1 MGKNM
6 TTNNATPQFKSLV
19 ASESFVYLVPVEGK
33 PVTFSGNDLLT
44 MEEVLTMVGNINTHG
59 STPLICSNEGLNLL
73 YEQWLS
79 KNQTTLNISGLE
91 DHIKADI
98 ENESDGLFRL
108 IQRLAK
114 TNNSPELNQTIV
126 DFISKTDMPVT
137 VDGNILGYRRV
148 VTTPAGIRDGH
159 SRTVPNEPHTSVSMC
174 REMVDSNGNV
184 SCSPGLHVGTAE
196 YVKSYYGD
204 VLHLVLVHPED
215 IVSVPY
221 TDRSKLRTSKYTI
234 LYQYTDDQL
243 SGFLQSGSTYVARTN
258 EYFIGGKI
266 PKLVG
271 TVEITKDGI
280 QTKDK
285 TVPQKEAATHTSI
298 KRTVISKKDKAVPL
312 DIKAI
317 QASAGFSKLLA
328 LFEKANTY
336 IGKKS
341 RFNDLLLFKKKR
353 KQSWEKLGANPNQ
366 IKELKGWEIDGK

>member
-1 MGKNM
+1 M

-33 PVTFSGNDLLT
+33 PVTFSGNALLT
-44 MEEVLTMVGNINTHG
+44 MQEVLTMVENINKNG

-73 YEQWLS
+73 YQEWLS
-79 KNQTTLNISGLE
+79 KNQTALDISGLE

-98 ENESDGLFRL
+98 ENESDGLSRL

-114 TNNSPELNQTIV
+114 TDNSPELNQSIV
-126 DFISKTDMPVT
+126 DFVSKTDMPVT

-148 VTTPAGIRDGH
+148 VTTPSGIRDGH
-159 SRTVPNEPHTSVSMC
+159 SRTVPNELHTSVSMS
-174 REMVDSNGNV
+174 REMVDSNGKV
-184 SCSPGLHVGTAE
+184 DCSRGLHVGTAG
-196 YVKSYYGD
+196 YVGSYYGD
-204 VLHLVLVHPED
+204 VLHLVMVQPED

-234 LYQYTDDQL
+234 LYQYTNAQL
-243 SGFLQSGSTYVARTN
+243 AGFIESGSTYVAKTN

-271 TVEITKDGI
+271 TVEISKDGI
-280 QTKDK
+280 QTKDMA
-285 TVPQKEAATHTSI
+285 VPQKEAATRTSI
-298 KRTVISKKDKAVPL
+298 KRTVISNKAKAAPL

-328 LFEKANTY
+328 LFEKENSY
-336 IGKKS
+336 SEKKS
-341 RFNDLLLFKKKR
+341 RFADLLLFKKKR

-366 IKELKGWEIDGK
+366 IKQLKAWELDGK

>member
-1 MGKNM
+1 M
-6 TTNNATPQFKSLV
+6 TITNTTPQFKSLV

-33 PVTFSGNDLLT
+33 PVTFSGNALLT
-44 MEEVLTMVGNINTHG
+44 MHEVITMVENINKNG

-73 YEQWLS
+73 YQQWLS
-79 KNQTTLNISGLE
+79 ENQTTLNISGLE

-98 ENESDGLFRL
+98 ENESNGLSRL

-126 DFISKTDMPVT
+126 DFVSKTDMPVT

-148 VTTPAGIRDGH
+148 VTTPDGIRDGH
-159 SRTVPNEPHTSVSMC
+159 SRTVPNELHTTVSMS
-174 REMVDSNGNV
+174 REMVDGNGAV
-184 SCSPGLHVGTAE
+184 SCSRGLHVGTAE
-196 YVKSYYGD
+196 YVKVYYGD
-204 VLHLVLVHPED
+204 VLHLVMVHPED

-234 LYQYTDDQL
+234 LHQYTSAQL
-243 SGFLQSGSTYVARTN
+243 AGFIQNGSTYVAKTN

-271 TVEITKDGI
+271 TVVISKDGI
-280 QTKDK
+280 HTEN
-285 TVPQKEAATHTSI
+285 TTAPQKEAATNTPI
-298 KRTVISKKDKAVPL
+298 KKTVITKKEKAAPL

-317 QASAGFSKLLA
+317 QASVGFSKLLA
-328 LFEKANTY
+328 LFEKENTY
-336 IGKKS
+336 SGKKS
-341 RFNDLLLFKKKR
+341 RFADLLLFKKKR

-366 IKELKGWEIDGK
+366 IKELKEWEKDGK

>member
-1 MGKNM
+1 M
-6 TTNNATPQFKSLV
+6 TTNITTPQFKSLV
-19 ASESFVYLVPVEGK
+19 ASEAFVYLVPVEGK
-33 PVTFSGNDLLT
+33 PVTFSGNALLT
-44 MEEVLTMVGNINTHG
+44 MEEVLTMVSNINTYG

-73 YEQWLS
+73 YQQWLS

-98 ENESDGLFRL
+98 ENESDGLSRL

-126 DFISKTDMPVT
+126 DFVSKTDMPVT

-148 VTTPAGIRDGH
+148 VTTPSGIRDGH
-159 SRTVPNEPHTSVSMC
+159 SRTVPNELHTSVSMS
-174 REMVDSNGNV
+174 REMVDSNGKV
-184 SCSPGLHVGTAE
+184 DCSRGLHVGTAQ
-196 YVKSYYGD
+196 YVGSYYGD
-204 VLHLVLVHPED
+204 VLHLVMVHPED

-221 TDRSKLRTSKYTI
+221 TDRTKLRTSKYTI
-234 LYQYTDDQL
+234 LYQYTSAQL
-243 SGFLQSGSTYVARTN
+243 AGFIQSGSTYVAKTN
-258 EYFIGGKI
+258 EYFVGGKI

-271 TVEITKDGI
+271 TVEISKDGI

-285 TVPQKEAATHTSI
+285 AVPQKEAATCSSI

-317 QASAGFSKLLA
+317 QTSDGFSKLLV
-328 LFEKANTY
+328 LFEKENTY
-336 IGKKS
+336 SGKKS
-341 RFNDLLLFKKKR
+341 RFADLILFKKKR

-366 IKELKGWEIDGK
+366 IKQLKEWEKDGK